1 MNYPNVFLHGG
12 DYNPDQ
18 WLDYPEVLLEDI
30 RLMKLAGINAV
41 SLGIFAW
48 ARLEPEEGRY
58 DFEWM
63 DEIVERL
70 TENGIGIVLATPSAA
85 RPAWLAQRY
94 PEVLRCN
101 DRFER
106 MHYGE
111 RHNHCLTSPV

>member
-48 ARLEPEEGRY
+48 ARLEPEEGR
-58 DFEWM
+58 
-63 DEIVERL
+63 L
-70 TENGIGIVLATPSAA
+70 
-85 RPAWLAQRY
+85 
-94 PEVLRCN
+94 
-101 DRFER
+101 
-106 MHYGE
+106 
-111 RHNHCLTSPV
+111 